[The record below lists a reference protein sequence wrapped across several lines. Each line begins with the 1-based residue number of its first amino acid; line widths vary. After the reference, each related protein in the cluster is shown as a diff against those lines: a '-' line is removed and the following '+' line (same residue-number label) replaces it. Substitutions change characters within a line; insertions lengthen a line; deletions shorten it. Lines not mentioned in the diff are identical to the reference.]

1 LSGYRDEGYRFDPE
15 VGVVMTTN
23 LAPTPARTGRLA
35 QDRLLVAIL
44 LAVATVCW
52 WLTLQSAM
60 VMTMAAALPGFLL
73 AWLAMMAAMMLPAVL
88 PAVRLYARASAR
100 TAAPTPFFVAGYLL
114 VWTSLGVP
122 AYVAWRVVSP
132 AVMDGE
138 VWAGRFAGAAL
149 LVAAAHQLS
158 PLKDACLSQCRTPLG
173 MFLRARGNLRNPL
186 TAVRLG
192 AGHAAYCV
200 GCCWAF
206 MLVLVAVG
214 VMEPLWMVGVAALI
228 FVEKALPFGERV
240 VQPAALLLAAGG
252 LLLLVTPHL
261 LSTLTIA

>member
-1 LSGYRDEGYRFDPE
+1 
-15 VGVVMTTN
+15 MTANPT
-23 LAPTPARTGRLA
+23 PTPARTGRLA
-35 QDRLLVAIL
+35 QDRLLVAAL
-44 LAVATVCW
+44 LTIAAACW
-52 WLTLQSAM
+52 WLTLRSDVAM
-60 VMTMAAALPGFLL
+60 GSDPMATGSDRAMGSDMAPEVLLPGFLL

-88 PAVRLYARASAR
+88 PAVRLYARASAH
-100 TAAPTPFFVAGYLL
+100 TAAPTPFFIAGYLL

-122 AYVAWRVVSP
+122 AYLAWRAVAP

-138 VWAGRFAGAAL
+138 PWAGRFAGAAL

-158 PLKDACLSQCRTPLG
+158 PLKDVCLSQCRSPMG
-173 MFLRARGNLRNPL
+173 MFLRARGNLRNPI

-228 FVEKALPFGERV
+228 FAEKALPFGQRV
-240 VQPAALLLAAGG
+240 VRPAALLLAAGG
-252 LLLLVTPHL
+252 AVLLVAPHV

>member
-1 LSGYRDEGYRFDPE
+1 
-15 VGVVMTTN
+15 MTTN
-23 LAPTPARTGRLA
+23 PAPTPSPARTGRLA
-35 QDRLLVAIL
+35 QDRLLVAVL
-44 LAVATVCW
+44 LAVAAVCW
-52 WLTLQSAM
+52 WLTLRSDTAM
-60 VMTMAAALPGFLL
+60 DAALAGFLL

-100 TAAPTPFFVAGYLL
+100 TAAPTPFFLAGYLL

-122 AYVAWRVVSP
+122 AYLAWRVVSP

-138 VWAGRFAGAAL
+138 AWVGRFAGAAL

-158 PLKDACLSQCRTPLG
+158 PLKDACLSRCRTPLG

-186 TAVRLG
+186 TAVRMG
-192 AGHAAYCV
+192 AGHAVYCV

-228 FVEKALPFGERV
+228 FAEKALPFGERV
-240 VQPAALLLAAGG
+240 VRPAALLLAAGG
-252 LLLLVTPHL
+252 LLLLVAPHL
-261 LSTLTIA
+261 LSTLTTA